1 MAITKCNYSTRADEQ
16 RYDVRACFLEGNKV
30 TALNSSKKNLIIIFC
45 IVSVCLLVLCGR
57 LGWIQIVKGS
67 EYTEKAVDQ
76 QTRDTPIEAERGVI
90 YDTNGKELAVSV
102 TCYTIWVRPTD
113 VRKADTKAK
122 KEENIEK
129 VSKTLSK
136 LLDLDYD
143 DVKAEVTKEQS
154 IVKIKKGVD
163 KDTADKIRD
172 EELPGVEIAEDTKR
186 SYPLGAFASHVLG
199 TVTDDNTGLSGLEL
213 QYNTYL
219 SGVSGRWINYAD
231 TGGNRLSYGKEKYYQ
246 AEDGYSI
253 VTTIDQVIQHYT
265 EKALVQVQKK
275 TSADRVMAIVMNP
288 KNGDILAMAQTP
300 DFDLN
305 DPKTPL
311 DKSEQKKLES
321 MSDDEK
327 VAYWNKMWRNSLIS
341 DVYEPGSTFK
351 LLTTAI
357 ALEEDITDLDS
368 TYTCTGSVVVSGQRI
383 HCWRSA
389 NPHGTQSL
397 KQAVG
402 NSCNPVFVQ
411 LATEIGID
419 KFYNYMATFG
429 ITGTTGIDFPGEG
442 TAILQSKES
451 AGPVGLATIGFGQGV
466 AVTPIQ
472 LITAVSSL
480 GNEGKLMK
488 PRLVKELKDSDGN
501 TVEKFDEQVVR
512 QVVSKETAD
521 EICDIMQFVVDEG
534 GAGAAAVSG
543 YKVGAKTGTANKV
556 NAAGTGYS
564 EETDSSCI
572 GMAPMDDPQVA
583 VLVIV
588 DSPKGVKFGSVT
600 AAPGVQQILSDTLR
614 YLNISPDEESQ
625 KEADE
630 EKVKVPDVVGEN
642 VSEAIGILAGDSLSY
657 DTDKEEAAKNDF
669 IVTKQYPAAGTKV
682 KKGSKIYLYK

>member
-1 MAITKCNYSTRADEQ
+1 MTT
-16 RYDVRACFLEGNKV
+16 
-30 TALNSSKKNLIIIFC
+30 LNSSKKNLIIIFC
-45 IVSVCLLVLCGR
+45 IVFVCLLLLCGR

-67 EYTEKAVDQ
+67 EYSEKATEQ

-102 TCYTIWVRPTD
+102 TCYTIWVRPSD
-113 VRKADTKAK
+113 VKAADEDGGK
-122 KEENIEK
+122 KDSAEK
-129 VSKTLSK
+129 VSRTLSEI
-136 LLDLDYD
+136 LEMDYD
-143 DVKAEVTKEQS
+143 EVKESVTKEQS
-154 IVKIKKGVD
+154 IVKIKKGID

-172 EELPGVEIAEDTKR
+172 AELPGVEIAEDTKR

-219 SGVSGRWINYAD
+219 SGISGRWINYTD
-231 TGGNRLSYGKEKYYQ
+231 TTGNRLSYGEERYYQ

-265 EKALVQVQKK
+265 EKAIAQVQEK
-275 TSADRVMAIVMNP
+275 TSAKRVMAIAMDP
-288 KNGDILAMAQTP
+288 ENGDILAMAQTP
-300 DFDLN
+300 EFDLN

-311 DKSEQKKLES
+311 DPKEQKKLEA
-321 MSDDEK
+321 MSDEEK

-357 ALEEDITDLDS
+357 ALEEDLATMDS
-368 TYTCTGSVVVSGQRI
+368 TYTCTGSVVVSGERI
-383 HCWRSA
+383 HCWRSS
-389 NPHGTQSL
+389 NPHGTQNL

-411 LATEIGID
+411 LATEIGIE
-419 KFYNYMATFG
+419 KFYDYMATFG

-442 TAILQSKES
+442 SAILQDEES

-472 LITAVSSL
+472 LITAICSL
-480 GNEGKLMK
+480 GNDGQMMK
-488 PRLVKELKDSDGN
+488 PRLVKELVDSDGN
-501 TVEKFDEQVVR
+501 TVETFDEQVVR
-512 QVVSKETAD
+512 QVVSKETASAM
-521 EICDIMQFVVDEG
+521 CDIMQYVVDEG
-534 GAGAAAVSG
+534 GAGAAAVDG

-556 NAAGTGYS
+556 NDAGTGYS
-564 EETDSSCI
+564 EDTYSSCI
-572 GMAPMDDPQVA
+572 GMAPMDDPKIA

-588 DSPKGVKFGSVT
+588 DSPKGVRYGSVT
-600 AAPGVQQILSDTLR
+600 AAPGVHQILSDSLR
-614 YLNISPDEESQ
+614 YLNISPDEDSQ
-625 KEADE
+625 KAADE
-630 EKVKVPDVVGEN
+630 DKVDVPDLVGEN

-657 DTDKEEAAKNDF
+657 DMDEKAAEKDDF
-669 IVTKQYPAAGTKV
+669 IVTKQYPAAGTRV
-682 KKGSKIYLYK
+682 KKGSKVYLYN